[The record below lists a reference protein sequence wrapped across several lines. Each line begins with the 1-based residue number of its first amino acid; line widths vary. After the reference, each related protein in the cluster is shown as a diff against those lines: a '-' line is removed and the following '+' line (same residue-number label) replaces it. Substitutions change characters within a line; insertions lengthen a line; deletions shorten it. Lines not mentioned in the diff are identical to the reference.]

1 MMLRS
6 AVFPASKREQRS
18 TSEDVIVIL
27 SPLLV
32 TVIDFTRDSIA
43 LIQLMAHEQDHPALL
58 STRRTAVAG
67 AESLPP
73 PGRSGARELAGRL
86 LPPLLAVASVVGV
99 WWLLYMIYPRLLPSP
114 FSTVQEAIR
123 LLSDG
128 TFFFHMYQSLRR
140 VFVGSVVAMLFSVA
154 VGIYMGTVV
163 MGERFFQPLVVLGL
177 TIPGLMWAL
186 IAVMLFGINEFS
198 PYFAV
203 TVTIFPMLVIN
214 IWAGVKSLDKELMDM
229 SHVFH
234 FTKWM
239 KISQVILPQLV
250 PNIFAAT
257 RYGLGLAWKV
267 VVVVEM
273 FGTSN
278 GVGYQVMKSY
288 QVFNMEGVIAWTLT
302 FVLAMIVIEY
312 GLINFAERRL
322 TAWRPKID
330 VWRR

>member
-1 MMLRS
+1 M
-6 AVFPASKREQRS
+6 AF
-18 TSEDVIVIL
+18 
-27 SPLLV
+27 
-32 TVIDFTRDSIA
+32 DSNN
-43 LIQLMAHEQDHPALL
+43 QTTMTG
-58 STRRTAVAG
+58 SSVGVAG
-67 AESLPP
+67 AETIPSFGYSF
-73 PGRSGARELAGRL
+73 GRDLVGRI
-86 LPPLLAVASVVGV
+86 LPPLCAMTSVIAI
-99 WWLLYMIYPRLLPSP
+99 WWSLYLIYPRLLPSP
-114 FSTVQEAIR
+114 MNTVNEAIR

-140 VFVGSVVAMLFSVA
+140 VFVGSIVAMFFSVA
-154 VGIYMGTVV
+154 VGIYMGTVL

-234 FTKWM
+234 FSKWM
-239 KISQVILPQLV
+239 KITQVILPQLV
-250 PNIFAAT
+250 PNIFAAA

-302 FVLAMIVIEY
+302 FVIAMIVIEY
-312 GLINFAERRL
+312 GIIDLAERRL

>member
-1 MMLRS
+1 MAADQDNP
-6 AVFPASKREQRS
+6 AV
-18 TSEDVIVIL
+18 
-27 SPLLV
+27 
-32 TVIDFTRDSIA
+32 
-43 LIQLMAHEQDHPALL
+43 
-58 STRRTAVAG
+58 VAG
-67 AESLPP
+67 ARAGGMGAETLPP
-73 PGRSGARELAGRL
+73 VGGSYGRNLMARF
-86 LPPLLAVASVVGV
+86 LPPLLAVASVITI
-99 WWLLYMIYPRLLPSP
+99 WWLLYLVYPRLLPSP
-114 FSTVQEAIR
+114 LSTIEESIR
-123 LLSDG
+123 LVSDG

-140 VFVGSVVAMLFSVA
+140 VFVGAVLAMFLSVG
-154 VGIYMGTVV
+154 VGIYMGTVA
-163 MGERFFQPLVVLGL
+163 MGERFFQPLVVVGL

-288 QVFNMEGVIAWTLT
+288 QVFNMQGVIAWTLT
-302 FVLAMIVIEY
+302 FVVAMIGIEY
-312 GLINFAERRL
+312 GVINIAERRL

>member
-1 MMLRS
+1 MDLGS
-6 AVFPASKREQRS
+6 NDQVAVRRQPAG
-18 TSEDVIVIL
+18 
-27 SPLLV
+27 
-32 TVIDFTRDSIA
+32 
-43 LIQLMAHEQDHPALL
+43 
-58 STRRTAVAG
+58 VAG
-67 AESLPP
+67 ANTLPP
-73 PGRSGARELAGRL
+73 FGDSLGKELIGRIV
-86 LPPLLAVASVVGV
+86 PPLLAMLSVIAV
-99 WWLLYMIYPRLLPSP
+99 WWLLYLIYPRLLPSP
-114 FSTVQEAIR
+114 VSTMREAVR
-123 LLSDG
+123 LVSDG

-140 VFVGSVVAMLFSVA
+140 VFVGSLVAMFLSVG

-186 IAVMLFGINEFS
+186 IAVMLFGINEWS

-214 IWAGVKSLDKELMDM
+214 IWAGVKALDKELIDM
-229 SHVFH
+229 SRVFH
-234 FTKWM
+234 FTPWM
-239 KISQVILPQLV
+239 KISQVIIPQLL

-302 FVLAMIVIEY
+302 FVAAMIVLEY
-312 GLINFAERRL
+312 GVINLAERRL

>member
-1 MMLRS
+1 MAFDSNNQAALTG
-6 AVFPASKREQRS
+6 QS
-18 TSEDVIVIL
+18 TG
-27 SPLLV
+27 
-32 TVIDFTRDSIA
+32 
-43 LIQLMAHEQDHPALL
+43 
-58 STRRTAVAG
+58 VAG
-67 AESLPP
+67 AETVPAFGDSL
-73 PGRSGARELAGRL
+73 GRDLVSRI
-86 LPPLLAVASVVGV
+86 LPPLLAVTSVIAI
-99 WWLLYMIYPRLLPSP
+99 WWSLYLIYPRLLPSP
-114 FSTVQEAIR
+114 MNTVNEAIR

-140 VFVGSVVAMLFSVA
+140 VFVGSLVAMFFSVG
-154 VGIYMGTVV
+154 VGIYMGTVL

-186 IAVMLFGINEFS
+186 IAVMLFGINEWS

-234 FTKWM
+234 FSKWM
-239 KISQVILPQLV
+239 KITQVILPQLV

-302 FVLAMIVIEY
+302 FVVAMIVIEY
-312 GLINFAERRL
+312 GAINLAERRL

>member
-1 MMLRS
+1 VALDHHHQAALTGQPS
-6 AVFPASKREQRS
+6 GINHADEFPRHGGSF
-18 TSEDVIVIL
+18 L
-27 SPLLV
+27 Y
-32 TVIDFTRDSIA
+32 
-43 LIQLMAHEQDHPALL
+43 
-58 STRRTAVAG
+58 
-67 AESLPP
+67 
-73 PGRSGARELAGRL
+73 ELALRG
-86 LPPLLAVASVVGV
+86 LPPLLAVTSVGAI
-99 WWLLYMIYPRLLPSP
+99 WWLLYLIYPRLLPSP
-114 FSTVQEAIR
+114 ASTVNEAIR
-123 LLSDG
+123 LVTDG
-128 TFFFHMYQSLRR
+128 TFFFHMIQSLRR
-140 VFVGSVVAMLFSVA
+140 VFVGSVIAMFFSIG

-302 FVLAMIVIEY
+302 FVVTMIVIEY
-312 GLINFAERRL
+312 GIINFAERRL

>member
-1 MMLRS
+1 MQSM
-6 AVFPASKREQRS
+6 
-18 TSEDVIVIL
+18 
-27 SPLLV
+27 
-32 TVIDFTRDSIA
+32 A
-43 LIQLMAHEQDHPALL
+43 LEPSNQAAMSGQP
-58 STRRTAVAG
+58 TNVAG
-67 AESLPP
+67 AETVPDFGPSFSRDWL
-73 PGRSGARELAGRL
+73 GRIV
-86 LPPLLAVASVVGV
+86 PPLLAVTAVITI
-99 WWLLYMIYPRLLPSP
+99 WWLLYFIYPRLLPSP
-114 FSTVQEAIR
+114 ISTVTESVR

-140 VFVGSVVAMLFSVA
+140 VFVGAIIAMFFSVG
-154 VGIYMGTVV
+154 VGIYMGTVA

-186 IAVMLFGINEFS
+186 IAVMLFGINEWA

-229 SHVFH
+229 SHVFK

-239 KISQVILPQLV
+239 KITQVILPQLV

-278 GVGYQVMKSY
+278 GVGYQVMKAY

-302 FVLAMIVIEY
+302 FVIAMIAIEY
-312 GLINFAERRL
+312 GAINLAERRL

>member
-1 MMLRS
+1 MAFERNS
-6 AVFPASKREQRS
+6 EAAIASEG
-18 TSEDVIVIL
+18 
-27 SPLLV
+27 
-32 TVIDFTRDSIA
+32 A
-43 LIQLMAHEQDHPALL
+43 N
-58 STRRTAVAG
+58 VAG
-67 AESLPP
+67 AETVPPFVLPF
-73 PGRSGARELAGRL
+73 GRNWLSRL
-86 LPPLLAVASVVGV
+86 LPPLLAVASVLAI
-99 WWLLYMIYPRLLPSP
+99 WWLLYLIYPRLLPSP
-114 FSTVQEAIR
+114 TSTMNEAFR
-123 LLSDG
+123 LVSDG
-128 TFFFHMYQSLRR
+128 TFFFHMFQSLRR
-140 VFVGSVVAMLFSVA
+140 VFVGAVIAMFFSVA
-154 VGIYMGTVV
+154 VGIYMGTVI

-186 IAVMLFGINEFS
+186 IAVMLFGINEWA

-214 IWAGVKSLDKELMDM
+214 IWAGVKSLDKELLDM

-239 KISQVILPQLV
+239 KITQVILPQLV

-278 GVGYQVMKSY
+278 GVGYQVMKAY

-302 FVLAMIVIEY
+302 FVIAMIFIEY
-312 GLINFAERRL
+312 GLINLAERRL

>member
-1 MMLRS
+1 MLSMAFDPNNQAAISGQAS
-6 AVFPASKREQRS
+6 A
-18 TSEDVIVIL
+18 I
-27 SPLLV
+27 
-32 TVIDFTRDSIA
+32 
-43 LIQLMAHEQDHPALL
+43 
-58 STRRTAVAG
+58 AG
-67 AESLPP
+67 AETIPTLGNS
-73 PGRSGARELAGRL
+73 AGRDL
-86 LPPLLAVASVVGV
+86 LGRILPPLLAVSSVLGI
-99 WWLLYMIYPRLLPSP
+99 WWLLYLIYPRLLPGP
-114 FSTVQEAIR
+114 MSTLNEAIR

-140 VFVGSVVAMLFSVA
+140 VFVGATVAMIFSVA
-154 VGIYMGTVV
+154 VGIYMGTVR
-163 MGERFFQPLVVLGL
+163 MGEHFFQPLVVLGL

-186 IAVMLFGINEFS
+186 IAVMLFGINEFAS
-198 PYFAV
+198 YFAV
-203 TVTIFPMLVIN
+203 AVTTFPMLVIN

-234 FTKWM
+234 FTKSM
-239 KISQVILPQLV
+239 KITQVILPQLV
-250 PNIFAAT
+250 SNIFAAT

-302 FVLAMIVIEY
+302 FVVAMIVIEY
-312 GLINFAERRL
+312 GIINLAERRL

>member
-1 MMLRS
+1 MDFGSNDQVAVRRQS
-6 AVFPASKREQRS
+6 AG
-18 TSEDVIVIL
+18 
-27 SPLLV
+27 
-32 TVIDFTRDSIA
+32 
-43 LIQLMAHEQDHPALL
+43 
-58 STRRTAVAG
+58 VAG
-67 AESLPP
+67 AGALPP
-73 PGRSGARELAGRL
+73 FGDSFGRELIGRIV
-86 LPPLLAVASVVGV
+86 PPLLAVLSVIAV
-99 WWLLYMIYPRLLPSP
+99 WWLLYLIYPRLLPSP
-114 FSTVQEAIR
+114 VSTMHEAVR
-123 LLSDG
+123 LVSDG

-140 VFVGSVVAMLFSVA
+140 VFVGSVVAMFLSVG

-186 IAVMLFGINEFS
+186 IAVMLFGINEWS

-214 IWAGVKSLDKELMDM
+214 IWAGVKALDKELIDM
-229 SHVFH
+229 SRVFH
-234 FTKWM
+234 FTPWM
-239 KISQVILPQLV
+239 KISQVIIPQLL

-302 FVLAMIVIEY
+302 FVAAMIVLEY
-312 GLINFAERRL
+312 GVINFAERRL

>member
-1 MMLRS
+1 MAIDS
-6 AVFPASKREQRS
+6 SNPASIDARS
-18 TSEDVIVIL
+18 TG
-27 SPLLV
+27 
-32 TVIDFTRDSIA
+32 
-43 LIQLMAHEQDHPALL
+43 
-58 STRRTAVAG
+58 VAG
-67 AESLPP
+67 AETLPP
-73 PGRSGARELAGRL
+73 FGVARGRNLGGSI
-86 LPPLLAVASVVGV
+86 LPPIFAVASVIGI
-99 WWLLYMIYPRLLPSP
+99 WWALYLLYPRLLPSP
-114 FSTVQEAIR
+114 LSTLDEARR
-123 LLSDG
+123 LVSDG

-140 VFVGSVVAMLFSVA
+140 VFVGAAIAMFFSVG
-154 VGIYMGTVV
+154 VGIYMGTVAI
-163 MGERFFQPLVVLGL
+163 GERFFQPLVVLGL

-214 IWAGVKSLDKELMDM
+214 IWAGVKSLDKELIDM
-229 SHVFH
+229 SHVFQ

-239 KISQVILPQLV
+239 KITQVILPQLV

-288 QVFNMEGVIAWTLT
+288 QVFNMEGVIAWTIT
-302 FVLAMIVIEY
+302 FVVAMIVIEY
-312 GLINFAERRL
+312 GFINLAERRL

>member
-1 MMLRS
+1 MAYEERN
-6 AVFPASKREQRS
+6 A
-18 TSEDVIVIL
+18 
-27 SPLLV
+27 
-32 TVIDFTRDSIA
+32 
-43 LIQLMAHEQDHPALL
+43 LMAAD
-58 STRRTAVAG
+58 RTGAAG
-67 AESLPP
+67 AQTVPP
-73 PGRSGARELAGRL
+73 FGRSMGRDLSARV
-86 LPPLLAVASVVGV
+86 LPPLLAVASVILL
-99 WWLLYMIYPRLLPSP
+99 WWALYLIYPRLLPSP
-114 FSTVQEAIR
+114 LSTVREAIR
-123 LLSDG
+123 LISDG

-140 VFVGSVVAMLFSVA
+140 VFVGAVIAMFFSVGI
-154 VGIYMGTVV
+154 GIYMGTVPI
-163 MGERFFQPLVVLGL
+163 GERFFQPLIVLGL

-312 GLINFAERRL
+312 GLINFAEQRL

>member
-1 MMLRS
+1 VAFEQQNP
-6 AVFPASKREQRS
+6 AVL
-18 TSEDVIVIL
+18 TG
-27 SPLLV
+27 
-32 TVIDFTRDSIA
+32 
-43 LIQLMAHEQDHPALL
+43 
-58 STRRTAVAG
+58 RRAGVAG
-67 AESLPP
+67 AETLPP
-73 PGRSGARELAGRL
+73 LASSQTRDVLGRL
-86 LPPLLAVASVVGV
+86 LPPLAAVTSVIAL
-99 WWLLYMIYPRLLPSP
+99 WWVLYLIYPRLLPSP
-114 FSTVQEAIR
+114 LSTLQEASR
-123 LLSDG
+123 LVTDG

-140 VFVGSVVAMLFSVA
+140 VFVGAVFAMFCSIG
-154 VGIYMGTVV
+154 VGIYMGTVA

-186 IAVMLFGINEFS
+186 IAVMLFGINELS

-288 QVFNMEGVIAWTLT
+288 QVFNMQGVIAWTLT
-302 FVLAMIVIEY
+302 FVVAMIVIEY
-312 GLINFAERRL
+312 GMINFAERRL

>member
-1 MMLRS
+1 MTVHTNNQAAIS
-6 AVFPASKREQRS
+6 GQPAG
-18 TSEDVIVIL
+18 
-27 SPLLV
+27 
-32 TVIDFTRDSIA
+32 
-43 LIQLMAHEQDHPALL
+43 
-58 STRRTAVAG
+58 VAG
-67 AESLPP
+67 AETLPP
-73 PGRSGARELAGRL
+73 FGDSLGRELTGRL
-86 LPPLLAVASVVGV
+86 VPPLLAVLSVVAV
-99 WWLLYMIYPRLLPSP
+99 WWLLYLIYPRLLPSP
-114 FSTVQEAIR
+114 VSTVREAMR
-123 LLSDG
+123 LVSDG
-128 TFFFHMYQSLRR
+128 TFFFHMSQSLRR
-140 VFVGSVVAMLFSVA
+140 VFVGSIVAMFFSVG

-163 MGERFFQPLVVLGL
+163 VGERFFQPLVVLGL

-186 IAVMLFGINEFS
+186 IAVMLFGINEWS

-214 IWAGVKSLDKELMDM
+214 IWAGVKALDKELIDM
-229 SHVFH
+229 SRVFY
-234 FTKWM
+234 FTPWM
-239 KISQVILPQLV
+239 KISQVIIPQLV

-302 FVLAMIVIEY
+302 FVVAMIIIEY
-312 GLINFAERRL
+312 GAINFAERRL

>member
-1 MMLRS
+1 MALDHHHQAALTGQPS
-6 AVFPASKREQRS
+6 GINHADEFPRHGGSF
-18 TSEDVIVIL
+18 L
-27 SPLLV
+27 Y
-32 TVIDFTRDSIA
+32 
-43 LIQLMAHEQDHPALL
+43 
-58 STRRTAVAG
+58 
-67 AESLPP
+67 
-73 PGRSGARELAGRL
+73 ELALRG
-86 LPPLLAVASVVGV
+86 LPPLLAVTSVGAI
-99 WWLLYMIYPRLLPSP
+99 WWLLYLIYPRLLPSP
-114 FSTVQEAIR
+114 ASTVNEAIR
-123 LLSDG
+123 LVTDG
-128 TFFFHMYQSLRR
+128 TFFFHMIQSLRR
-140 VFVGSVVAMLFSVA
+140 VFVGSVIAMFFSIG

-302 FVLAMIVIEY
+302 FVVAMIVIEY
-312 GLINFAERRL
+312 GIINFAERRL

>member
-1 MMLRS
+1 MDFGSNNQVAVRRQS
-6 AVFPASKREQRS
+6 AG
-18 TSEDVIVIL
+18 
-27 SPLLV
+27 
-32 TVIDFTRDSIA
+32 
-43 LIQLMAHEQDHPALL
+43 
-58 STRRTAVAG
+58 VAG
-67 AESLPP
+67 AGTLPP
-73 PGRSGARELAGRL
+73 FGDSFGKELIGRIV
-86 LPPLLAVASVVGV
+86 PPLLAVLSVIAV
-99 WWLLYMIYPRLLPSP
+99 WWLLYLIYPRLLPSP
-114 FSTVQEAIR
+114 VSTMREAVR
-123 LLSDG
+123 LVSDG

-140 VFVGSVVAMLFSVA
+140 VFVGSLVAMFLSVA

-186 IAVMLFGINEFS
+186 IAVMLFGINEWS

-214 IWAGVKSLDKELMDM
+214 IWAGVKALDKELIDM
-229 SHVFH
+229 SRVFH
-234 FTKWM
+234 FTPWM
-239 KISQVILPQLV
+239 KISQVIIPQLL

-302 FVLAMIVIEY
+302 FVAAMIVLEY
-312 GLINFAERRL
+312 GVINLAERRL
-322 TAWRPKID
+322 TAWRPKIN

>member
-1 MMLRS
+1 MAYEERN
-6 AVFPASKREQRS
+6 A
-18 TSEDVIVIL
+18 
-27 SPLLV
+27 
-32 TVIDFTRDSIA
+32 
-43 LIQLMAHEQDHPALL
+43 LMAAD
-58 STRRTAVAG
+58 RTGAAG
-67 AESLPP
+67 AQTVPP
-73 PGRSGARELAGRL
+73 FGRSMGRDLSARV
-86 LPPLLAVASVVGV
+86 LPPLLAVASVILL
-99 WWLLYMIYPRLLPSP
+99 WWALYLIYPRLLPSP
-114 FSTVQEAIR
+114 LSTVREAIR

-140 VFVGSVVAMLFSVA
+140 VFVGAVIAMVFSVGI
-154 VGIYMGTVV
+154 GIYMGTVAI
-163 MGERFFQPLVVLGL
+163 GERFFQPLIVLGL

-312 GLINFAERRL
+312 GLINFAEQRL

>member
-1 MMLRS
+1 MALETNN
-6 AVFPASKREQRS
+6 PA
-18 TSEDVIVIL
+18 
-27 SPLLV
+27 
-32 TVIDFTRDSIA
+32 A
-43 LIQLMAHEQDHPALL
+43 LTGQP
-58 STRRTAVAG
+58 SGVAG
-67 AESLPP
+67 VETLPP
-73 PGRSGARELAGRL
+73 FGGSFGRELTGRI
-86 LPPLLAVASVVGV
+86 LPPLLAVLSVVAV
-99 WWLLYMIYPRLLPSP
+99 WSLLYWIYPRLLPSP
-114 FSTVQEAIR
+114 ASTVREAIR
-123 LLSDG
+123 LVSDG

-140 VFVGSVVAMLFSVA
+140 VFVGSLVAMFFSIG

-186 IAVMLFGINEFS
+186 IAVMLFGINEWS

-214 IWAGVKSLDKELMDM
+214 IWAGVKALDKELIDM
-229 SHVFH
+229 SRVFH
-234 FTKWM
+234 FTPWM
-239 KISQVILPQLV
+239 KISQVIIPQLV

-288 QVFNMEGVIAWTLT
+288 QELNMEGVIAWTLT
-302 FVLAMIVIEY
+302 FVVAMIVIEY
-312 GLINFAERRL
+312 GAINFAERRL

>member
-1 MMLRS
+1 MAFDSNNQAALTGR
-6 AVFPASKREQRS
+6 A
-18 TSEDVIVIL
+18 TS
-27 SPLLV
+27 
-32 TVIDFTRDSIA
+32 
-43 LIQLMAHEQDHPALL
+43 
-58 STRRTAVAG
+58 VAG
-67 AESLPP
+67 AETVPDFADSLGRGFVGRAMPP
-73 PGRSGARELAGRL
+73 I
-86 LPPLLAVASVVGV
+86 LAVAAVLSI
-99 WWLLYMIYPRLLPSP
+99 WWLLYLIYPRLLPSP
-114 FSTVQEAIR
+114 MSTVNEAIR
-123 LLSDG
+123 LVSDG

-140 VFVGSVVAMLFSVA
+140 VFVGALVAMFFSVG

-186 IAVMLFGINEFS
+186 IAVMLFGINEIS

-214 IWAGVKSLDKELMDM
+214 IWAGVKSLDKDLMDM

-234 FTKWM
+234 FSKWM
-239 KISQVILPQLV
+239 KITQVILPQLV

-278 GVGYQVMKSY
+278 GVGYQVMKAY

-302 FVLAMIVIEY
+302 FVIAMIVIEY
-312 GLINFAERRL
+312 GAINLAERRL
-322 TAWRPKID
+322 TAWRPQVD

>member
-1 MMLRS
+1 MVSM
-6 AVFPASKREQRS
+6 AF
-18 TSEDVIVIL
+18 
-27 SPLLV
+27 
-32 TVIDFTRDSIA
+32 DSNNQTTLA
-43 LIQLMAHEQDHPALL
+43 G
-58 STRRTAVAG
+58 SSVGVAG
-67 AESLPP
+67 AETVPSFGNSLGRDLIGRVLPP
-73 PGRSGARELAGRL
+73 IF
-86 LPPLLAVASVVGV
+86 AVGSVAAI
-99 WWLLYMIYPRLLPSP
+99 WWSLYLIYPRLLPSP
-114 FSTVQEAIR
+114 MNTVNEAIR

-128 TFFFHMYQSLRR
+128 TFLFHMYQSLRR
-140 VFVGSVVAMLFSVA
+140 VFVGSLVAMFFSVA

-186 IAVMLFGINEFS
+186 IAVMLFGINEWS

-214 IWAGVKSLDKELMDM
+214 IWAGVKSLDKDLMDM

-234 FTKWM
+234 FSKWM
-239 KISQVILPQLV
+239 KITQVILPQLV

-302 FVLAMIVIEY
+302 FVVAMIVIEY
-312 GLINFAERRL
+312 GMINLAERRL

>member
-1 MMLRS
+1 VGYEPDNA
-6 AVFPASKREQRS
+6 AV
-18 TSEDVIVIL
+18 
-27 SPLLV
+27 V
-32 TVIDFTRDSIA
+32 TA
-43 LIQLMAHEQDHPALL
+43 
-58 STRRTAVAG
+58 RRAGVAG
-67 AESLPP
+67 AETVPP
-73 PGRSGARELAGRL
+73 VGRGGGREAISRI
-86 LPPLLAVASVVGV
+86 LPPLLAVASVAAV
-99 WWLLYMIYPRLLPSP
+99 WWMLYMLYPRLLPSP
-114 FSTVQEAIR
+114 ASTVQEAIR
-123 LLSDG
+123 LISDG
-128 TFFFHMYQSLRR
+128 TFVFHMYQSLRR
-140 VFVGSVVAMLFSVA
+140 VFVGSLIAMFFSVGI
-154 VGIYMGTVV
+154 GIYMGTVIA
-163 MGERFFQPLVVLGL
+163 GERFFQPLVVLGL

-239 KISQVILPQLV
+239 KIAQVILPQLV

-312 GLINFAERRL
+312 GIINFAERRL
-322 TAWRPKID
+322 TAWRPKVD

>member
-1 MMLRS
+1 LT
-6 AVFPASKREQRS
+6 SKLFDR
-18 TSEDVIVIL
+18 
-27 SPLLV
+27 P
-32 TVIDFTRDSIA
+32 IDFKRGSVA
-43 LIQLMAHEQDHPALL
+43 LLQLMAYEQDNSALL
-58 STRRTAVAG
+58 TGQRAGIAG
-67 AESLPP
+67 AETLPP
-73 PGRSGARELAGRL
+73 AGRSGGVELTSRL
-86 LPPLLAVASVVGV
+86 LPPLFAVLSVVGV
-99 WWLLYMIYPRLLPSP
+99 WWALHAIYPRLLPSP
-114 FSTVQEAIR
+114 LSTVQEAIR
-123 LLSDG
+123 LVSDG

-140 VFVGSVVAMLFSVA
+140 VFVGAVIAMLFSVG

-214 IWAGVKSLDKELMDM
+214 IWAGVKALDKELMDM

-288 QVFNMEGVIAWTLT
+288 QVFNMESVIAWTLT

-312 GLINFAERRL
+312 GIINYAERRL

>member
-1 MMLRS
+1 MDIGSNNQVAAGRQ
-6 AVFPASKREQRS
+6 PAG
-18 TSEDVIVIL
+18 
-27 SPLLV
+27 
-32 TVIDFTRDSIA
+32 
-43 LIQLMAHEQDHPALL
+43 
-58 STRRTAVAG
+58 VAG
-67 AESLPP
+67 AGTLPP
-73 PGRSGARELAGRL
+73 FGDSFGRELIGRIV
-86 LPPLLAVASVVGV
+86 PPLLAVLSVIAV
-99 WWLLYMIYPRLLPSP
+99 WWVLYLIYPRLLPGP
-114 FSTVQEAIR
+114 VSTMREAVR
-123 LLSDG
+123 LVSDG

-140 VFVGSVVAMLFSVA
+140 VFVGSLVAMFLSVG

-186 IAVMLFGINEFS
+186 IAVMLFGINEWS

-214 IWAGVKSLDKELMDM
+214 IWAGVKALDKELIDM
-229 SHVFH
+229 SRVFH
-234 FTKWM
+234 FTPWM
-239 KISQVILPQLV
+239 KISQVIIPQLL

-302 FVLAMIVIEY
+302 FVAAMIVLEY
-312 GLINFAERRL
+312 GVINFAERRL